1 MLNAVGV
8 QRKER
13 PLCIGMTED
22 GLSEEVRFEYS
33 LNTTKSAERRG
44 KGNSLV
50 ADVASTV
57 ACLKVSRETRLEEGL
72 KILNF
77 ILAGS
82 LV

>member
-1 MLNAVGV
+1 
-8 QRKER
+8 
-13 PLCIGMTED
+13 MTED